1 MRLIKLSILHL
12 FGKESR
18 QNKLTIL
25 SVSDLISHARSFS
38 DRVDRSEVP
47 FPVPVVGGGGG
58 GGWVGRRVRAR
69 GGGGGGFKFVGGAFH
84 MSPTTIRKGLAELT
98 AQDSN

>member
-12 FGKESR
+12 FGKKSR

-47 FPVPVVGGGGG
+47 FPVPVDGRADAAAVGSSRVPRVWMGGSSSCQWRDSHVAQHHPQRAGG
-58 GGWVGRRVRAR
+58 VD
-69 GGGGGGFKFVGGAFH
+69 GA
-84 MSPTTIRKGLAELT
+84 G
-98 AQDSN
+98 